1 MTKQLLADMRRR
13 DRLAKIKER
22 RADYKKLR
30 NEIVSKTRKLR
41 KEYIDKRLKESI
53 GNIKMHWTVVREVTD
68 KTNNKEDIT
77 TSFH

>member
-1 MTKQLLADMRRR
+1 MTTELLADMRKR

-41 KEYIDKRLKESI
+41 KEYTFLYFVEHIVL
-53 GNIKMHWTVVREVTD
+53 TD
-68 KTNNKEDIT
+68 HTNKF
-77 TSFH
+77 S